1 MTVILQL
8 TTADDQSARALL
20 SLSAWSGV
28 VEKYPARWAWTSDL
42 FSDFWKYLNS
52 NYNESIASNIIM
64 KQFSETTKIK
74 TTLILSTRTQLSDIS
89 SVQMKLFLVKLNF
102 LNLKKVNVYKAR
114 NSIWFRSNK
123 NISTYLPRH
132 LDVLGDHQG
141 QQQYE
146 EQGLLFL
153 IIAGRDC
160 CHSIYSN

>member
-1 MTVILQL
+1 
-8 TTADDQSARALL
+8 
-20 SLSAWSGV
+20 
-28 VEKYPARWAWTSDL
+28 
-42 FSDFWKYLNS
+42 
-52 NYNESIASNIIM
+52 M
-64 KQFSETTKIK
+64 KQFSETTKMK
-74 TTLILSTRTQLSDIS
+74 TTLILSMRTQLSDIS